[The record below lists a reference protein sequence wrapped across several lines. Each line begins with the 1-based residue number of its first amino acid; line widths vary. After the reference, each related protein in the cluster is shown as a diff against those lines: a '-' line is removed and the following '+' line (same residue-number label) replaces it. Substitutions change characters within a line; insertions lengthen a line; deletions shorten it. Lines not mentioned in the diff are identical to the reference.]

1 MGDEKYD
8 GMLLTMA
15 QQCENGITEV
25 SVTFVLPPWPS
36 LCIPIVTPHGK
47 SCFVVERGGRG
58 AVEKEK

>member
-25 SVTFVLPPWPS
+25 CVTTILFN
-36 LCIPIVTPHGK
+36 
-47 SCFVVERGGRG
+47 F
-58 AVEKEK
+58 